1 MIRVGLIGLGG
12 ITYSHLNGYKE
23 IEGVTLVAAAD
34 IRGSEAKNAHIA
46 EELGAKIYTSVY
58 DMLDNEEL
66 DMVDICTPTE
76 SHAEFVKLALS
87 RGLHVL
93 SEKPMAMNY
102 KECEELY
109 ALSEKSDKL
118 YMVAHVV
125 RFMQPYRYL
134 ASVIKSGE
142 LGRPVHIM
150 MRRLSKTPGWS
161 WQNWMQDPKRSGG
174 APLDLSIHDIDFI
187 YSIFGEPK
195 DVNAVYREFS
205 GYDASGLN
213 DYIVSNL
220 IYDGFDVTITGG
232 QYNADFPFTADYF
245 ALFEGGTVELKGGKV
260 YRCGEEINLE
270 EAKAS
275 ESTGINV
282 SSSGAYTD
290 EIAYFISS
298 IEKGERPDF
307 VTVESSM
314 GSIKLVERLKAC
326 AKKINV

>member
-1 MIRVGLIGLGG
+1 MIRVGLIGIGG
-12 ITYSHLNGYKE
+12 ITRSHLNGYKE
-23 IEGVTLVAAAD
+23 IPGATLVAAAD
-34 IRGSEAKNAHIA
+34 VQGKDAKNASVA
-46 EELGAKIYTSVY
+46 EELGARIYTSAQE
-58 DMLDNEEL
+58 MLDNEEL

-76 SHAEFVKLALS
+76 THAELVKLALS

-93 SEKPMAMNY
+93 SEKPMAMNSA
-102 KECEELY
+102 ECEELY
-109 ALSEKSDKL
+109 ELSTKSDKC

-134 ASVIKSGE
+134 ASIVKSGE

-150 MRRLSKTPGWS
+150 MRRLSKTPDWS

-195 DVNAVYREFS
+195 DVNAIYREFS

-213 DYIVSNL
+213 DYITSNL
-220 IYDGFDVTITGG
+220 IYDGFDVTIIGG

-245 ALFEGGTVELKGGKV
+245 ALFEGGLVELKGGKV
-260 YRCGEEINLE
+260 YKCGEEINLE
-270 EAKAS
+270 EAKSS
-275 ESTGINV
+275 ESTGINI

-298 IEKGERPDF
+298 IEKGEKPDF
-307 VTVESSM
+307 VKVESSM
-314 GSIKLVERLKAC
+314 GSIKLVERLKTV
-326 AKKINV
+326 AKKI